1 MVNKVIVLS
10 EVLGGASHRC
20 RQGG

>member
-1 MVNKVIVLS
+1 VNKVIVLS